1 MMTPDE
7 RIVRA
12 IERLVVEAIGI
23 TTVALTEARPEVEL
37 TLPQWRV
44 LVVVGASGDGLRV
57 GEIAA
62 RIGSTVPTTSRLVR
76 RVERRGLVATV
87 RDESDRRATLVRLT
101 ADGETYRT
109 SLVERRQQLI
119 RTSLSEGRPL
129 PPRLAADL
137 ERIGDALAMYG

>member
-7 RIVRA
+7 RIIHA

-23 TTVALTEARPEVEL
+23 TTVALAEARPDVEL

-44 LVVVGASGDGLRV
+44 LVVAGASGTGLRV

-76 RVERRGLVATV
+76 RVERRGLVTTV

-101 ADGETYRT
+101 PAGETYRS
-109 SLVERRQQLI
+109 SLVEHRRRLI
-119 RTSLSEGRPL
+119 RASLSEGRPL
-129 PPRLAADL
+129 PPRLAVDL
-137 ERIGDALAMYG
+137 ERIGDALAKDG